1 MSGRFR
7 LFWIL
12 PLLAAGSLFLT
23 GRYGAGSQP
32 AQLIWLI
39 PLGLFIWTITEYV
52 LHRFVFH
59 VEIRSLALKRII
71 NSTHLEHHEAPR
83 DRDLIL
89 VQASYA
95 LSVSALYAVIIAA
108 ICRNSFWTAGILTG
122 IWAGFLYYEAVHY
135 RVHISTGNGPL
146 LSWQRRAHFHHHF
159 HDVDRCFGVTSPLW
173 DYVFGTNRRN

>member
-1 MSGRFR
+1 MFDRFR

-12 PLLAAGSLFLT
+12 PLLAAGALFLT
-23 GRYGAGSQP
+23 GRYQGSSRP

-39 PLGLFIWTITEYV
+39 PLGLFIWTITEYL

-59 VEIRSLALKRII
+59 AEIRSPALKRII
-71 NSTHLEHHEAPR
+71 NSYHGLHHEAPR
-83 DRDLIL
+83 DPDWIL
-89 VQASYA
+89 VQAPYA
-95 LSVSALYAVIIAA
+95 LTVSALYAVIIAA
-108 ICRNSFWTAGILTG
+108 ICWNLFWTAGILSG

-146 LSWQRRAHFHHHF
+146 LRWQRRAHFHHHF

-173 DYVFGTNRRN
+173 DYVFGTNRKL